1 MYKNIFEIEMK
12 ECDLLW

>member
-12 ECDLLW
+12 ECYLLW